1 LNAYWA
7 DNLPTTFL
15 ASLQISAIDRQGL
28 ILDISQSLINMRVP
42 LNGINAHPTKNGNS
56 STEITITTEGVEH
69 LKNIIN
75 RLEKI
80 QGVFSVERINK

>member
-1 LNAYWA
+1 MNKTGCPYCVGRKVLVGFN
-7 DNLPTTFL
+7 DCVTTYPML
-15 ASLQISAIDRQGL
+15 AKEW
-28 ILDISQSLINMRVP
+28 
-42 LNGINAHPTKNGNS
+42 HPTKNGNS

-69 LKNIIN
+69 LKNIIS